1 MHSITP
7 SKACL
12 QQQHLSVEMHTQE
25 IQVSLID
32 LRQLQA
38 KDTEIQ
44 ALKLEMEERGR
55 RNDELDKQMQSLS

>member
-1 MHSITP
+1 
-7 SKACL
+7 
-12 QQQHLSVEMHTQE
+12 MHTQE